1 MDVQGKWGSL
11 RRGHLASIDHLAK
24 SARDTDVAT
33 ASTGALLRLIDAV
46 RYAELPSTASFALWH
61 DLALAHGRAS

>member
-1 MDVQGKWGSL
+1 MGVQGKWGSL
-11 RRGHLASIDHLAK
+11 RRGHLPSIDHLAK

-33 ASTGALLRLIDAV
+33 AAAGALPCLIDAV